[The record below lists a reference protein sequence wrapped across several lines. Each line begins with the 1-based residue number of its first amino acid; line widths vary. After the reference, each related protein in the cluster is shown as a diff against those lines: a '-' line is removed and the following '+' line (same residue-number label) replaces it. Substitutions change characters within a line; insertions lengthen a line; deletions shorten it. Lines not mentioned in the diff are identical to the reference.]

1 MYFNEKL
8 VCLRDIDFHWPIS
21 GFPMTH
27 LFKLANQLRQNE
39 GVSTGLFNIFRFVRV
54 CIRWIWQFI
63 NYRPKLT
70 PLCQKCNLNVIK
82 RKNYLET
89 SAIFLFI
96 VGTTTSEKITRIK
109 YPP

>member
-54 CIRWIWQFI
+54 CM
-63 NYRPKLT
+63 KDSL
-70 PLCQKCNLNVIK
+70 L
-82 RKNYLET
+82 
-89 SAIFLFI
+89 
-96 VGTTTSEKITRIK
+96 K
-109 YPP
+109 YGYNNFDEVD